1 MNDGWSPRSHAAF
14 MAMFGALGAL
24 LTATPRAAVLAA
36 EFEDRPACVL
46 FSEGVDDARLLDR
59 GWYDGEKFNIAR
71 DGARAGSGCI
81 AFHWNKD
88 KSPGFSGSR
97 RQFEPSET
105 IYLRCYMKLSRGWG
119 WTEKPYHPHSMHFMT
134 TENDKWRGP
143 AASRLTVY
151 IEPWNGKLRLAAQD
165 IQNAGAPHGLTQG
178 PLRGGY
184 NGTTYDSQQTL
195 FADDEWHCVEAMFQL
210 NSLDLER
217 DKPNAD
223 GVVRAWFDDKLVID
237 QTKVVLRSTDFPHM
251 KFNQFLLAPY
261 FGPGVLPHEQTLWI
275 DELVVSKN
283 RVGQL

>member
-105 IYLRCYMKLSRGWG
+105 IYLRCYMKLS
-119 WTEKPYHPHSMHFMT
+119 
-134 TENDKWRGP
+134 
-143 AASRLTVY
+143 
-151 IEPWNGKLRLAAQD
+151 
-165 IQNAGAPHGLTQG
+165 
-178 PLRGGY
+178 
-184 NGTTYDSQQTL
+184 
-195 FADDEWHCVEAMFQL
+195 
-210 NSLDLER
+210 
-217 DKPNAD
+217 
-223 GVVRAWFDDKLVID
+223 
-237 QTKVVLRSTDFPHM
+237 
-251 KFNQFLLAPY
+251 
-261 FGPGVLPHEQTLWI
+261 
-275 DELVVSKN
+275 
-283 RVGQL
+283 